1 MMRSD
6 SWRLELLDR
15 SGHSKG
21 DLPTVASG
29 SLQWSIFRSVQGTGS
44 VELTATPDVE
54 IDWLNDRIRISH
66 IGAGRT
72 TPMGVWLISM
82 PGWKRDG
89 AVTRT
94 SISLAD
100 RTESLNSPTGAWLT
114 VPART
119 AVVPYVVELIRARGE
134 QAIQWTPSDATTT
147 VPLTWEPQDTWLKV
161 ANDLL
166 RAINYGSLWAD
177 LDGAIRLEPYVAPTD
192 RPVTAT
198 YGAQDDHLR
207 LRPVWE
213 DEADVFRLP
222 TGVRISV
229 SGTDKVPGFVGRADL
244 PREHPLSAHS
254 RGREILLVEQ
264 AEAVSQQ
271 VADALAQR
279 RLAET
284 IQVTRRVTIT
294 HPIDGTTLNDV
305 VLHDPLGLRAA
316 IVERT
321 VKLGVGA
328 VVTSVLR
335 HIHTGGQLPWT

>member
-15 SGHSKG
+15 SGHAKG
-21 DLPTVASG
+21 DLPTAVSG

-44 VELTATPDVE
+44 VELTAAPGVE
-54 IDWLNDRIRISH
+54 IDWLRDRVRISH

-82 PGWKRDG
+82 PGWKREG
-89 AVTRT
+89 PVTRT
-94 SISLAD
+94 TLALAD
-100 RTESLNSPTGAWLT
+100 KTEALNTPIGSWVTVPTGI
-114 VPART
+114 P
-119 AVVPYVVELIRARGE
+119 VVANVVEVIRGRGE
-134 QAIQWTPSDATTT
+134 QAIAFTPSTAVTT
-147 VPLTWEPQDTWLKV
+147 VAMTWEPQDTYLKLC
-161 ANDLL
+161 NDLL
-166 RAINYGSLWAD
+166 KTINYSPLWAD
-177 LDGAIRLEPYVAPTD
+177 LDGRLRIDPYILPGD
-192 RPVTAT
+192 RPVVAS
-198 YGAQDDHLR
+198 YGGGDDQLR
-207 LRPVWE
+207 MLPDWE

-222 TGVRISV
+222 TGVRIYVPGS
-229 SGTDKVPGFVGRADL
+229 DKAPGFVGRADL

-264 AEAVSQQ
+264 AEVVSQQ

-321 VKLGVGA
+321 VKLSVGA

>member
-6 SWRLELLDR
+6 SWRIELLDR
-15 SGHSKG
+15 SGHTKG
-21 DLPTVASG
+21 DLPGVASG

-44 VELTATPDVE
+44 IELTATPDIE

-66 IGAGRT
+66 IGAGRV

-100 RTESLNSPTGAWLT
+100 RTEALNTPLGGWSTLPRGT
-114 VPART
+114 P
-119 AVVPYVVELIRARGE
+119 VVQNVVNIIRRQGE
-134 QAIQWTPSDATTT
+134 QTVAFTPSAA
-147 VPLTWEPQDTWLKV
+147 VSSISMTWQPQDTWLKA
-161 ANDLL
+161 ANDQL
-166 RAINYGSLWAD
+166 RSIGYQPLWAD
-177 LDGAIRLEPYVAPTD
+177 LDGRLRCEPYIPPGD
-192 RPVTAT
+192 RPVVAT
-198 YGAQDDHLR
+198 YGGGDDHLR
-207 LRPVWE
+207 LRPAWE
-213 DEADVFRLP
+213 DEADIFRLP

-229 SGTDKVPGFVGRADL
+229 AGTDKAPGFVGRADL

-264 AEAVSQQ
+264 GEAVSQQ
-271 VADALAQR
+271 AADTLAQR

-294 HPIDGTTLNDV
+294 HPIDGTALNDV